1 MTPLPAS
8 AKTLREEF
16 PRWALRESGAHRHW
30 AIRTDRPT
38 TPQIKVGAKLY
49 LSRETITELAE
60 RLRAEERLLAE
71 VTP

>member
-8 AKTLREEF
+8 AKTLHEEF
-16 PRWALRESGAHRHW
+16 PRWTLRESGIHQHW

-38 TPQIKVGAKLY
+38 TPQIKAGAKLY
-49 LSRETITELAE
+49 LSGDSLTELAE

-71 VTP
+71 VKP